1 MAGEHNNDHP
11 KGTNGGEARTSS
23 SSQSSSSFPTRA
35 SWTNEALHFQRGT
48 AKLDEFRNAWER
60 TIQEAKS
67 KFIVGDANNGTG
79 APSDGS
85 TNTTNSR
92 RHRGGIMSNT
102 TANQNNV
109 WGGLQTAF
117 GSSFDAAASG
127 DRAISMESI
136 RELAKRTVQK
146 PINDG
151 LLKVGDSQFM
161 EKFRQRA
168 AASAS
173 HGTDASAA
181 FTGGLRRSASK
192 PDDLNTDANKTTTGA
207 PSLSRRMRRSE
218 SKSGEDENTQSLS
231 RGSSPFS
238 SSQDLSAIIEKNVM
252 PKVKDITENITKNL
266 QRPPEGWDVFKAVS
280 SKPKSGGSI
289 PTAASPPRTTF
300 KHGADNNSSK
310 NKFFS
315 GLSSRR
321 SSQDSLRSLS
331 DNETDAHAN
340 GGDQHET
347 GEIDA
352 ELLREKFGKVTLQNT
367 RRLLRKA
374 SSEALDTLKSKFTNS
389 GGGVGETNNEM
400 IETLSTSPKSSEGE
414 KEQFS
419 IVGGGSSGKKSDI
432 STQTATSPR
441 RPRSIKEP
449 GRKVAIVTT
458 ATLPWMTGTAV
469 NPLLRAAYLARR
481 GLHEVTLV
489 VPFIPVEEQKTL
501 HPNNVFESPEQQE
514 QFVRNWV
521 KERCGFDVPN
531 LKLNFYPGRYATD
544 KMSII
549 PVGDVSSHIK
559 NSNDVAVLEE
569 PEHLNW
575 FHSGPRW
582 SDTFEHVVGIIHTN
596 YLDYVRLENHGR
608 VKERALG
615 FVNSV
620 VSRVHCHKV
629 IKLSDAVQDFPRSCT
644 MNVHG
649 VSPVF
654 LDVGASKAAA
664 KRVQLMHKGNDEE
677 RGLSNNEPQFASI
690 TSTTKASSSS
700 SSSSS
705 SAGKHRK
712 RKDNNKNKN
721 KNKTNENERSVFT
734 KGAYFL
740 GKVVWGKGYHE
751 LLDCVEKHNANSEYG
766 QTCPI
771 SMDVYGNGEDLES
784 VTQTAMDKEL
794 PLNFKGRLDHANPTV
809 HDYKIFV
816 NPSLS
821 DVVATTT
828 AEALAMGKFVVCAKH
843 PSNEFF
849 SSFPNC
855 LTYGNQE
862 EFSQCMK
869 KAFESEPQPLSA
881 EDAYRLS
888 WEAATD
894 RFLDAAELG
903 LEHKEKQPG
912 LSKVSEA
919 MAASAICALNN
930 NEGVRQAIGA
940 GKNTLD
946 APEKLDA
953 NWTPEKWDATGLS
966 STTRKK

>member
-11 KGTNGGEARTSS
+11 KGTTNGGEARTSS

-67 KFIVGDANNGTG
+67 KFIVGDANNNGTG
-79 APSDGS
+79 APRDDGS

-192 PDDLNTDANKTTTGA
+192 PDDLNTDANKTTGA
-207 PSLSRRMRRSE
+207 PSSSRRMRRSE

-649 VSPVF
+649 VSPIF

-705 SAGKHRK
+705 SGKHRK
-712 RKDNNKNKN
+712 ERIITRTRTRTRRT
-721 KNKTNENERSVFT
+721 KTNDPSLPRRLFPRQ
-734 KGAYFL
+734 
-740 GKVVWGKGYHE
+740 VVWGK
-751 LLDCVEKHNANSEYG
+751 VAPNSSIASKAQRKLG
-766 QTCPI
+766 IRQTCPI
-771 SMDVYGNGEDLES
+771 PWAHVTAKTWS
-784 VTQTAMDKEL
+784 VRK
-794 PLNFKGRLDHANPTV
+794 PRW
-809 HDYKIFV
+809 I
-816 NPSLS
+816 
-821 DVVATTT
+821 
-828 AEALAMGKFVVCAKH
+828 
-843 PSNEFF
+843 
-849 SSFPNC
+849 
-855 LTYGNQE
+855 
-862 EFSQCMK
+862 
-869 KAFESEPQPLSA
+869 
-881 EDAYRLS
+881 
-888 WEAATD
+888 
-894 RFLDAAELG
+894 
-903 LEHKEKQPG
+903 
-912 LSKVSEA
+912 
-919 MAASAICALNN
+919 
-930 NEGVRQAIGA
+930 
-940 GKNTLD
+940 KNYL
-946 APEKLDA
+946 
-953 NWTPEKWDATGLS
+953 
-966 STTRKK
+966 